1 MPLMRSRRVLALVA
15 VVYSALSLATPDNS
29 LPPREARFPVTH
41 DAAVLSAAFEA
52 PGESD
57 GSGVAIEGTVV
68 SVVTLRNGL
77 PGIVL
82 EVSEQPRVQILA
94 IHSTKIE
101 ESGILHAG
109 ARLRVMGFLRH
120 TQDMVKLL
128 GIEAK
133 NDRSLTL
140 MSLCI
145 VQPETLSGTFDKTY
159 INICADWQ
167 HGRELGQLRE

>member
-1 MPLMRSRRVLALVA
+1 M
-15 VVYSALSLATPDNS
+15 VYSALSLGAPDNS

-41 DAAVLSAAFEA
+41 DAGALLAAFEA
-52 PGESD
+52 PDDSD
-57 GSGVAIEGTVV
+57 GSGVAIEGKVV

-82 EVSEQPRVQILA
+82 EISEQPRVKILA

-101 ESGILHAG
+101 EDEFLRAG

-128 GIEAK
+128 GIEAT
-133 NDRSLTL
+133 NDSSLTL

-159 INICADWQ
+159 INVCADWQ
-167 HGRELGQLRE
+167 HAKKLGHLRE